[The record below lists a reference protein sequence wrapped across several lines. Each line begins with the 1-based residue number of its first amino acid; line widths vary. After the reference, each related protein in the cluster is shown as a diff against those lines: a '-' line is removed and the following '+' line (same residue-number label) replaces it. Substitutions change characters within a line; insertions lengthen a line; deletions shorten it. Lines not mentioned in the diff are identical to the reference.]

1 MIFLLKYTF
10 PLHPTHDIFMRRCL
24 VLAQKSFG
32 HTYPN
37 PMVGAVVVKEGKI
50 IGEGW
55 HQKAGTAHAEVN
67 ALAKLSPKALVG
79 ATLYVNLEPCSHHGK
94 TPPCCD
100 LVLAKGIKKV
110 VIGAS
115 DPNPKVSGRGIA
127 ALKAAG
133 VEVISGVLEEA
144 CVELNK
150 RFYCF
155 HTKKRPYIILKW
167 AQTADGYIAPEG
179 DNKGKVFWI
188 SDADSQQLAHRWR
201 AEEHAILVGRKT
213 VDDDNPLLTTR
224 KWAGTH
230 PIRLVIDPNNSLK
243 KNAQVFNGD
252 AKTVIFNY
260 NRNNVEGNLHW
271 VAVSTSEILEGL
283 MHWCM
288 DHAIQSI
295 LVEGGATTLQGFLST
310 DLWDECRVIE
320 AKKYM
325 KKGVKAPPIPEGK
338 KTSKRIVGDVLRI
351 IRNERHS
358 ARNRDIS

>member
-1 MIFLLKYTF
+1 
-10 PLHPTHDIFMRRCL
+10 MRRCL

-67 ALAKLSPKALVG
+67 ALAKLSTKALIG

-115 DPNPKVSGRGIA
+115 DPNPKVAGRGIA

-133 VEVISGVLEEA
+133 VEVISGVLKEA
-144 CVELNK
+144 CMELNK
-150 RFYCF
+150 RFYYF

-167 AQTADGYIAPEG
+167 AQTDDGYIAPE
-179 DNKGKVFWI
+179 DSNKGKVFWI

-201 AEEHAILVGRKT
+201 AEEQAILVGRKT

-224 KWAGTH
+224 KWNGNN
-230 PIRLVIDPNNSLK
+230 PIRLIIDPNNSLK
-243 KNAQVFNGD
+243 ENAQVLNRD
-252 AKTVIFNY
+252 AKTVVFN
-260 NRNNVEGNLHW
+260 NSLNKMEGNLSW
-271 VAVSTSEILEGL
+271 VAVSTKDPLKGML
-283 MHWCM
+283 DWCF
-288 DHAIQSI
+288 DNEIQSI
-295 LVEGGATTLQGFLST
+295 MVEGGATTLKGFLTSN
-310 DLWDECRVIE
+310 LWNECRVIE
-320 AKKYM
+320 AKKRIE
-325 KKGVKAPPIPEGK
+325 KGTKAPPKPKGK
-338 KTSKRIVGDVLRI
+338 KTSKKIVGDVLHI
-351 IRNERHS
+351 IMNEKP
-358 ARNRDIS
+358 

>member
-1 MIFLLKYTF
+1 
-10 PLHPTHDIFMRRCL
+10 
-24 VLAQKSFG
+24 
-32 HTYPN
+32 
-37 PMVGAVVVKEGKI
+37 MVGAVVVNEGKI

-110 VIGAS
+110 VIGAL

-127 ALKAAG
+127 TLKAAG

-144 CVELNK
+144 CVALNK

-167 AQTADGYIAPEG
+167 AQTADGYIAPEN
-179 DNKGKVFWI
+179 DKKGKVFWI

-213 VDDDNPLLTTR
+213 ITDDNPLLTAR
-224 KWAGTH
+224 KWPGIH

-252 AKTVIFNY
+252 AKTVIFNN
-260 NRNNVEGNLHW
+260 NRNKIEGDLHW
-271 VAVSTSEILEGL
+271 VAFSTSEILEDVI
-283 MHWCM
+283 HWCL
-288 DHAIQSI
+288 DHDIQSI

-310 DLWDECRVIE
+310 NLWDECRVIE
-320 AKKYM
+320 ANKFIKR
-325 KKGVKAPPIPEGK
+325 GVKAPPIPEGK
-338 KTSKRIVGDVLRI
+338 KTSKKIVGDVLRVI
-351 IRNERHS
+351 LNERLS
-358 ARNRDIS
+358 AGTRDIS